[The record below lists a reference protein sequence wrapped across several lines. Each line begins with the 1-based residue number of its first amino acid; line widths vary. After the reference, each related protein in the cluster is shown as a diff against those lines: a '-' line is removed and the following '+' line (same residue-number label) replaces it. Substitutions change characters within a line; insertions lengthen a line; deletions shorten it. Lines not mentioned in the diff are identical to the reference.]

1 MSDMVQEEYFQHM
14 DKLEDL
20 LPGIE
25 QFLSNILAR
34 ESLSPYAEEQRQYY
48 LERLDIIK
56 LPPSVPP
63 RPRSLGV
70 PVHPLVS
77 TPESGRDSLTGASND
92 DFAAY
97 QRELSRALIDS
108 ETSPDVTEVKVY
120 DDIDPSDV
128 ATDLSE
134 VKGSKSPDDDDDDVY
149 EVPQLRRY
157 NSDSGY
163 EKAKDMSPLSKS
175 TSSEEQAQVFGIPK
189 PPPLPPRRDRASS
202 DAASRSSIGSI
213 LDEHIITTPD
223 AKCGDHSE
231 SLDRKS
237 THSAEEEYDAMSV
250 GSPDDP
256 SGSFIQPRTPD
267 HIRLPRP
274 TRRKAR
280 AQRKLGKSLTSLW
293 EVSQPYQ
300 ALDDVVI
307 SGELYYRSKLSWT
320 KKLAALTN
328 GRLVCY
334 KVDKLD
340 TRPSFVIILMGYLAT
355 AHKRDGRRSYEIHLD
370 HDSFESHVF
379 LCDFKEWADIWC
391 EHLNAAAEGQRA
403 QGPVVHLTREALS
416 DKTDPLSYRL
426 TKASPAHSSSNV
438 SLAGSDSVESD
449 CGKVKKHDHSTSKS
463 AKVGQIAHRA
473 SLFFDSLSKRSS
485 VKKSLN
491 RLSSLDRAPSLPGLT
506 GSELENARAENA
518 GSNAYKQ
525 LIGTSSSQKS
535 LPDMII
541 PRTPGPPELR
551 IVEEVSPA
559 EVKKHIKH
567 QGFLDIYS
575 SFNKRKWGKRWCI
588 VHENNF
594 ECYRSPTSD
603 TCELEFLLR
612 NCALQRA
619 IKETSSELGLM
630 LTENNREKITIEP
643 VSWSELGSW
652 LRVLMAE
659 TSTPSTPDGLQ
670 GYMDDTHPYHEAVEI
685 TRKPQAST
693 AKSQNSKA
701 RTKNVDRDSGI
712 CSSESAD
719 GRFGSLERA
728 SKGSPTASTVITV
741 HKDFSDSSLPRV
753 SVQETGA
760 IYTMVRKSS
769 GAGSQSGPSLTSS
782 ITGVTVQ
789 AGNKKGESSTAE
801 NLIGGKDT
809 QKISAMNASHT
820 SELDESG
827 LFEDFEANIA
837 PLEYKRGESL
847 VDEIMSQFQTQ
858 LSSSFS
864 TNSESSEQICGT
876 TEHDNKNHESSDTHG
891 LVIEDPNDAGQD
903 KKSTKALSDLSRS
916 SDPSK
921 RSSFGRNMFWS
932 HEDQQEIL
940 AELRTRLVQLKQDRI
955 TIRNRKEK
963 VTCSIDREFLSAEFD
978 RLDRECKKVA
988 DEIKSIE
995 EEAAKYSAKQVSERR
1010 FSDMDAIVDYVI
1022 EEEEISA
1029 IEEEV
1034 SVIDEEEVEFIEL
1047 TEIKLTCVPED
1058 IVGELEHDN
1067 NKETVVD
1074 YNEET
1079 NGDLKGDCKE
1089 ETEGKLKGY
1098 CKKELEK
1105 DANERAENIEHQ
1117 EFTVCNDEVTLEK
1130 SFANEIVTSDG
1141 KKSEYLGQTNV
1152 ESVNFI
1158 DTSLIHSRDDK
1169 DVSKIQN
1176 SNIERSC
1183 NLNSEEKCHDI
1194 EEEKC
1199 INNGES
1205 NSGLNDGNGD
1215 AKVMETDD
1223 TEAVEKINTEI
1234 ETHKAGCEDPGT
1246 DQLEHG
1252 LSEDKREI
1260 NINNNKVASEL
1271 KQCCSVSK

>member
-14 DKLEDL
+14 DKLE
-20 LPGIE
+20 
-25 QFLSNILAR
+25 A
-34 ESLSPYAEEQRQYY
+34 
-48 LERLDIIK
+48 
-56 LPPSVPP
+56 
-63 RPRSLGV
+63 LGV

-128 ATDLSE
+128 ATD
-134 VKGSKSPDDDDDDVY
+134 
-149 EVPQLRRY
+149 
-157 NSDSGY
+157 DSGY

-300 ALDDVVI
+300 ALDDVV
-307 SGELYYRSKLSWT
+307 
-320 KKLAALTN
+320 
-328 GRLVCY
+328 
-334 KVDKLD
+334 DKLD

-391 EHLNAAAEGQRA
+391 ETILQVRV
-403 QGPVVHLTREALS
+403 P
-416 DKTDPLSYRL
+416 
-426 TKASPAHSSSNV
+426 
-438 SLAGSDSVESD
+438 
-449 CGKVKKHDHSTSKS
+449 
-463 AKVGQIAHRA
+463 
-473 SLFFDSLSKRSS
+473 
-485 VKKSLN
+485 
-491 RLSSLDRAPSLPGLT
+491 
-506 GSELENARAENA
+506 
-518 GSNAYKQ
+518 KQ